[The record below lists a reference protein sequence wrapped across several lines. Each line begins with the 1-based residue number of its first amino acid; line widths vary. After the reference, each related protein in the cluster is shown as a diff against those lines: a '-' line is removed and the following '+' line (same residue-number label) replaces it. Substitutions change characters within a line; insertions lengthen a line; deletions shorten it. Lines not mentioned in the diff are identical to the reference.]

1 MLDSAVPQ
9 GFPEQVPPVKV
20 TVSTHGGTPPVAE
33 HKLVGAVPAQLP
45 LSKTWNV
52 TVPVGVGPPPAGFF
66 VTIAWSRTGT
76 VAAPPRSINE
86 SVTSLLLDALRM
98 WVAIEDANLLTASG
112 SHVLG
117 PAPAG

>member
-1 MLDSAVPQ
+1 MTLDSATPQ
-9 GFPEQVPPVKV
+9 GFPEQVPPTRL
-20 TVSTHGGTPPVAE
+20 TVWVEAG
-33 HKLVGAVPAQLP
+33 VPAQLP